1 MIVYQR
7 WTRCSDIKN
16 SLINT
21 LKYWTCECTAFVEG
35 QQALAPVFIFPVNM
49 YFWVNSYFTNLQM
62 SDHWMSITTSI
73 HLHPRHTTV
82 ATIVSCPNVQ
92 ICRLFPLERW
102 RDSPDAY
109 FRQGGGGLSQ
119 SVDTVVVVFVGWS
132 APLNQGSHFVKD
144 PSLGLSQ
151 QNGNCRLNSEK
162 HMFYSG

>member
-1 MIVYQR
+1 MWMHCIC
-7 WTRCSDIKN
+7 WGPPSI
-16 SLINT
+16 S
-21 LKYWTCECTAFVEG
+21 TCFHFSSQYVLLSE
-35 QQALAPVFIFPVNM
+35 FIFHQPSNVRPLDVNHQGGCR
-49 YFWVNSYFTNLQM
+49 LL
-62 SDHWMSITTSI
+62 TSI